1 MPEVQLDAPSKSHLL
16 NVVNALASAGWRLER
31 IPATGRLLRNGQKI
45 LLRSEQLDMRFRLF
59 VYKVGES
66 GRNRPEERR
75 IEITSTYT
83 KGLEHIREF
92 PDVVL
97 GYDAK
102 EKIFVGV
109 DPERIEHGGKTG
121 NASSFFD
128 INGLVSSRARGLTVS
143 QRKAHLFPNGIEYHA
158 FITPQRL
165 AEYFY
170 NRESIH
176 DGSYSGQGLFSDRL
190 ASSAKSLIS
199 SVSEKDAKGDVL
211 ILTGPSS
218 KRKKKNDRNFDEA
231 IVEAFENGNIPQGK
245 KAKKITPEE
254 FAELKKLMEENGRL
268 GEECVVNAERRR
280 LRKEGKPSLA
290 SKVHWISQDSIGEG
304 YDIVSYETDGTKRFI
319 EVKSTIGTQNT
330 FDMSDNEWKTACRL
344 GNSYYICRVTKVRAK
359 PTIAYFRNPRQLE
372 LDGKVKR
379 IASGWRVTLT

>member
-1 MPEVQLDAPSKSHLL
+1 MAEVQLDAPRKSHLL
-16 NVVNALASAGWRLER
+16 NVVNALAATGWKLER

-45 LLRSEQLDMRFRLF
+45 LLRSDQLDMRFRLF

-75 IEITSTYT
+75 IEITSTYQ
-83 KGLEHIREF
+83 KGLERIREF

-97 GYDAK
+97 GYDPV
-102 EKIFVGV
+102 EQMFVGV
-109 DPERIEHGGKTG
+109 DPERIEHGGTTG

-128 INGLVSSRARGLTVS
+128 IDGLASSRARGLTIS
-143 QRKAHLFPNGIEYHA
+143 QRKANLFPNGIEYHA

-176 DGSYSGQGLFSDRL
+176 DGAYSGQGLFSG
-190 ASSAKSLIS
+190 AVVSSAKSFVS
-199 SVSEKDAKGDVL
+199 AVSEKDANGDVL
-211 ILTGPSS
+211 ILKGPSS
-218 KRKKKNDRNFDEA
+218 KRKKIDRNFDEA
-231 IVEAFENGNIPQGK
+231 IVEAFENGEIPQGPK
-245 KAKKITPEE
+245 TKKITPEA
-254 FAELKKLMEENGRL
+254 FAELKKLMAENGLL

-280 LRKEGKPSLA
+280 LRKAGKPNLA

-344 GNSYYICRVTKVRAK
+344 GNSYYVCRVITVRVK
-359 PTIAYFRNPRQLE
+359 PTIAYYRNPQQME